1 MSRSRRWVKS
11 TARVAAAVALA
22 QVVSWTGDSVRSAS
36 AGSERLVWPGSIE
49 TVARQLASDDVE
61 ARRRAAQNLTLLPHA
76 VQRRLLP
83 AAFGDPDPEVRL
95 AVADAALAVR
105 LPDAGGRVLGWLSD
119 PDARVREAAAEV
131 LGVLRHPA
139 AIPGLGRVLEDPEAS
154 VRAAAALALGNS
166 RSPDATL
173 FLLGHLDDSDPEVR
187 HAVISALRDLR
198 DPRAVVPLIG
208 RIQEQRAA
216 LRRQA
221 ASALGALGDSRAASA
236 LIVALGDGD
245 AGVRAAAAQSLGELR
260 ARDAV
265 WSLGALLE
273 TEPDPDVQGAIV
285 DALGSIAAPNAVDAI
300 LASLSR
306 PRPSA
311 ERVRQALARAGEAAT
326 GGLERCIFQPVHAEA
341 SSICTAALG
350 VIGGETAGNLAERA
364 LRENVVSPAVA
375 LTALGATR
383 HVRALPTVLEY
394 LTSSVPA
401 ERRAAIEAAGQML
414 EPERRLGVAVEP
426 IALALSRA
434 RGGRLEQ
441 AALIALLG
449 RTGSARAAPTLAPF
463 AASADEYLRAVAI
476 EALGEIGASGSD
488 DVLLAALDS
497 TLFPTRWTAA
507 VALRRVGSRAALA
520 PLLTRMAAAAPA
532 ERTTLAVALAG
543 PLADAPSPADVARVV
558 RWVHAS
564 AGPVKDALI
573 EALARVPDGAG
584 VAPLAQSMTLL
595 ARATRAKLAE
605 AMGAHEQARAALS
618 GLLRDPDGAVRANA
632 IWSLG
637 SVGRPEDLDALSEA
651 VADREL
657 TAAANA
663 VAAVALLASRHGLD
677 ASRPLCSALA
687 DARSYVRANALAGL
701 RRTGSACPD
710 MALGAWLLEHDRSE
724 EVRWA
729 AARLLRD
736 GPLWRDANPGALD
749 RCAAKDV
756 SGRVAAECLG
766 KIEASAAQSSDSVEV
781 EVLVVPTGATSP
793 AAGAPFGLLRADGFI
808 RSGSSDRR
816 GAVWEP
822 RAPRGPLRLTVPAV
836 FAD

>member
-1 MSRSRRWVKS
+1 MTLAV
-11 TARVAAAVALA
+11 RVAAAAVLA
-22 QVVSWTGDSVRSAS
+22 NMGVWICRSPDLARAS
-36 AGSERLVWPGSIE
+36 SERLVWPGSIE
-49 TVARQLASDDVE
+49 TVARQLSSEDVE
-61 ARRRAAQNLTLLPHA
+61 SRRRAARELGLLPHA

-83 AAFGDPDPEVRL
+83 AAFADPDPEVRL

-139 AIPGLGRVLEDPEAS
+139 AVPGLGRVLEDPDAS

-166 RSPDATL
+166 RSRDATL

-236 LIVALGDGD
+236 LIVALGDAD

-273 TEPDPDVQGAIV
+273 TEPDPEVQGAIV

-311 ERVRQALARAGEAAT
+311 ERVRGALARAGEDAT
-326 GGLERCIFQPVHAEA
+326 AGLERCIFQPVHADA
-341 SSICTAALG
+341 SRICTAALG
-350 VIGGETAGNLAERA
+350 AIGGETAGSLAERA
-364 LRENVVSPAVA
+364 LRENVVSPAIA
-375 LTALGATR
+375 LAALGATR
-383 HVRALPTVLEY
+383 LVRALPTVLEY

-401 ERRAAIEAAGQML
+401 DRRAAIEATGLLL
-414 EPERRLGVAVEP
+414 EPERKLGMAVEP

-449 RTGSARAAPTLAPF
+449 RTGSPRAASSLVPF
-463 AASADEYLRAVAI
+463 ATSADEYLRAVAL
-476 EALGEIGASGSD
+476 EALGQIGPSGSD
-488 DVLLAALDS
+488 TILLAALDS
-497 TLFPTRWTAA
+497 PLFPTRWTAA

-520 PLLTRMAAAAPA
+520 PLLARMAAAPPA
-532 ERTTLAVALAG
+532 ERMTLALAIAG
-543 PLADAPSPADVARVV
+543 PLADEPPGPEVAEVV

-573 EALARVPDGAG
+573 EALARVPRGAG
-584 VAPLAQSMTLL
+584 TVSLSKSIPLFGK
-595 ARATRAKLAE
+595 ATRAKLAE
-605 AMGAHEQARAALS
+605 AMGAHAESREE
-618 GLLRDPDGAVRANA
+618 LLKLMRDPEGAVRANA

-637 SVGRPEDLDALSEA
+637 AVGLAADMGALSETI
-651 VADREL
+651 ADRDL
-657 TAAANA
+657 AAAANA
-663 VAAVALLASRHGLD
+663 VAAFAMLASRHGLD
-677 ASRPLCSALA
+677 ASSALCSALA
-687 DARSYVRANALAGL
+687 DSRSYVRANALAGL
-701 RRTGSACPD
+701 RHTAGACADAAP
-710 MALGAWLLEHDRSE
+710 AAWLLEHDRSE

-736 GPLWRDANPGALD
+736 QQRWADSSPDALE

-756 SGRVAAECLG
+756 SGRVASECLG
-766 KIEASAAQSSDSVEV
+766 KPTTPGAEASPESVEV
-781 EVLVVPTGATSP
+781 EILVIPTGGSSP
-793 AAGAPFGLLRADGFI
+793 APSAPFGLLRADGFI
-808 RSGSSDRR
+808 RSGLSDRR

-822 RAPRGPLRLTVPAV
+822 RAPRGALRLTVPAV

>member
-1 MSRSRRWVKS
+1 MR
-11 TARVAAAVALA
+11 AAGALALA
-22 QVVSWTGDSVRSAS
+22 QAASWTCGSARIASAS
-36 AGSERLVWPGSIE
+36 GERLVWPGSIE
-49 TVARQLASDDVE
+49 TIARELASDDVE
-61 ARRRAAQNLTLLPHA
+61 TRRRAAQNLVLLPHA

-83 AAFGDPDPEVRL
+83 AAFADPDPEVRL

-119 PDARVREAAAEV
+119 ADARVREAAAEV

-187 HAVISALRDLR
+187 HSVISALRDLR

-221 ASALGALGDSRAASA
+221 ASALGALGDARAASA

-285 DALGSIAAPNAVDAI
+285 DALGTIAAPNAVDAI

-311 ERVRQALARAGEAAT
+311 ERVRQALARAGEAAMP
-326 GGLERCIFQPVHAEA
+326 GLERCIFQPVHAEA
-341 SSICTAALG
+341 STICTAALG
-350 VIGGETAGNLAERA
+350 AIGGELAGSLAERA
-364 LRENVVSPAVA
+364 LRDNVVSPPIA
-375 LTALGATR
+375 LEALGATR
-383 HVRALPTVLEY
+383 LVRALPTVLEY

-401 ERRAAIEAAGQML
+401 ERRAAIEAAGQL
-414 EPERRLGVAVEP
+414 LQPERKLGMAVEP

-449 RTGSARAAPTLAPF
+449 RTGSARAAPTLVPF

-497 TLFPTRWTAA
+497 PLFPTRWTAA
-507 VALRRVGSRAALA
+507 VALRRVGSRKALG
-520 PLLTRMAAAAPA
+520 PLLTRMATAAPS

-543 PLADAPSPADVARVV
+543 PLADSPAPADVARVV

-573 EALARVPDGAG
+573 EALARAPDAAG
-584 VAPLAQSMTLL
+584 LTPLGQNLALL
-595 ARATRAKLAE
+595 GSATRAKLAE
-605 AMGAHEQARAALS
+605 AMGAHEAARASLAV
-618 GLLRDPDGAVRANA
+618 LLKDPDGDVRANA
-632 IWSLG
+632 VWSLG
-637 SVGRPEDLDALSEA
+637 SVGRAEDLSALSDII
-651 VADREL
+651 ADRDL
-657 TAAANA
+657 AAAANA
-663 VAAVALLASRHGLD
+663 VAAVALLATRHGLD
-677 ASRPLCSALA
+677 ASAALCSALA
-687 DARSYVRANALAGL
+687 DTRSYVRANALAGL
-701 RRTGSACPD
+701 RRTGGACVEMASA
-710 MALGAWLLEHDRSE
+710 GRLLEHDRSE

-736 GPLWRDANPGALD
+736 GERWRDANPDSLE
-749 RCAAKDV
+749 RCASKDV

-766 KIEASAAQSSDSVEV
+766 KPEPPGAQGADSMEV
-781 EVLVVPTGATSP
+781 EVLVIPTGGTSP
-793 AAGAPFGLLRADGFI
+793 AAATPFGLLRADGFI
-808 RSGSSDRR
+808 RSGVSDRR

-822 RAPRGPLRLTVPAV
+822 RAPRGSLRLTVPAV